1 MSSIASSCRSRAGRL
16 PLLAIVFAL
25 IVAPACSQ
33 TEVRPPESD
42 QHLRL
47 AGSVFGLQTLDPALV
62 RDVDSAFLA
71 RQIFRGLMK
80 LDATLQPVPE
90 LAASVEISEDGLTYR
105 FRLHEG
111 LTFHNGSSIDADAVV
126 ASFNRASDP
135 ALAEGNGH
143 DLPAAPYFDDI
154 VGAEERFEGTAATIS
169 GIQALDDLTVEF
181 ALIRPS
187 ASFLMK
193 LTGSPAAIVD
203 SSESGS
209 SDWWAGRNGSGPFM
223 VSEYSEAD
231 RLELAAFE
239 DYAGGEP
246 RLKRISIRLGT
257 SANQPFNLYEGEQID
272 FASVPGWAVDRVQS
286 PGSSLHEQLVVTDLL
301 STTYIAFNL
310 NQAPFDDPDVR
321 RMIAAGFDVERLVEI
336 ALDGRVTMAA
346 GMVPPGIESQT
357 WSSTT
362 MPFDIAAAEGFRNE
376 SDLEVAPV
384 IVEAGGWIGG
394 VASAVL
400 GRDLGISLIALD
412 QSWPEFVDRLGQR
425 DMPAFVLT
433 WVADFPAPEN
443 MLTALL
449 RTGSAD
455 NYSGYSN
462 PEFDR
467 LVDRAAIEADPD
479 LRADLFLRAQQVAL
493 DDVAV
498 IPLYH
503 GMSYTLVQPWVRG
516 LTITEIGILGLEDV
530 WIESEPS

>member
-1 MSSIASSCRSRAGRL
+1 M
-16 PLLAIVFAL
+16 LAILFVL
-25 IVAPACSQ
+25 IVAPACSLS
-33 TEVRPPESD
+33 EDRSPESD

-62 RDVDSAFLA
+62 RDVDSAFLS

-80 LDATLQPVPE
+80 LDADLQPVPE
-90 LAASVEISEDGLTYR
+90 LAATIEVAEDGLTYR
-105 FRLHEG
+105 FRLHDG
-111 LTFHNGSSIDADAVV
+111 LTFHNGSPIDAGAVV

-135 ALAEGNGH
+135 ALAGGNGH
-143 DLPAAPYFDDI
+143 DLSSAPYFDDI
-154 VGAEERFEGTAATIS
+154 VGAEERFNGTASTIS
-169 GIQALDDLTVEF
+169 GIQAVDDLTVEF

-193 LTGSPAAIVD
+193 LTGSPASIVD
-203 SSESGS
+203 SSEAGSG
-209 SDWWAGRNGSGPFM
+209 DWWAGRNGSGPFM
-223 VSEYSEAD
+223 VSDYSEAEQ
-231 RLELAAFE
+231 LELVAFE
-239 DYAGGEP
+239 DFAGGEP
-246 RLKRISIRLGT
+246 RLKRITVRLGT
-257 SANQPFNLYEGEQID
+257 SANQPFNLYEGQQID
-272 FASVPGWAVDRVQS
+272 IASVPGWAVDRVQS

-310 NQAPFDDPDVR
+310 TQPPFDDPDVR
-321 RMIAAGFDVERLVEI
+321 KMIAAGFEVERLVEI

-346 GMVPPGIESQT
+346 GMIPPGIEGQS
-357 WSSTT
+357 WDSMT
-362 MPFDIAAAEGFRNE
+362 MPFDIAAAEGFRDSSE
-376 SDLEVAPV
+376 LDVSPV

-400 GRDLGISLIALD
+400 GRDLGINLIALD
-412 QSWPEFVDRLGQR
+412 QSWPEFVDRLSQR

-449 RTGSAD
+449 RSGSAD

-467 LVDRAAIEADPD
+467 LVDLAAIEADPD
-479 LRADLFLRAQQVAL
+479 RRADLFLQAQQVAL
-493 DDVAV
+493 DDIAV

-503 GMSYTLVQPWVRG
+503 DMSYTLVQPWVRG